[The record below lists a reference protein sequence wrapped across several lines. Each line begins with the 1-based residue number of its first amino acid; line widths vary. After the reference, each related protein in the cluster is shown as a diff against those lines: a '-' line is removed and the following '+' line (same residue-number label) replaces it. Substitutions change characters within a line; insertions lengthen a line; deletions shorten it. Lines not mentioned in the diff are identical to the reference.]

1 MISGIILAAGSST
14 RLGRPKQLL
23 DLHGEPLLR
32 HVVRNAIASDLE
44 EVVLV
49 LGCDAERIEDA
60 VGEWGQRVVINP
72 DYAVGQSTSLRHGL
86 ANIDPQAEAVLFLL
100 GDQPGVTPD
109 IINAVIVRFRESGG
123 PIVAPTYG
131 GKRANPI
138 LFARQFFPD
147 LARITG
153 DQGAR
158 ELVRAHRD
166 QLVTVP
172 VGDGPPPQDVD
183 TEADYAALLAKS
195 W

>member
-1 MISGIILAAGSST
+1 MISGVILAAGSST

-32 HVVRNAIASDLE
+32 HVVHNAIASKLDD
-44 EVVLV
+44 VVLV
-49 LGCDAERIEDA
+49 LGCDAEHIADA
-60 VGEWGQRVVINP
+60 IGEWGQRVVINP
-72 DYAVGQSTSLRHGL
+72 DYADGQSTSLRHGL

-109 IINAVIVRFRESGG
+109 IINTVLARFRETGG

-131 GKRANPI
+131 GKRGNPI
-138 LFARQFFPD
+138 LFSRQFFPD

-158 ELVRAHRD
+158 AIVRAHQND
-166 QLVTVP
+166 VVTVP
-172 VGDGPPPQDVD
+172 VSDGQPPQDVD
-183 TEADYAALLAKS
+183 TDADYAALLTS
-195 W
+195 M